1 MAFSLHHHW
10 VWDFWLADDGE
21 LFHMYYLHA
30 PKSLGDERLRHRN
43 AQIGH
48 ATSSDLVSWTDLGV
62 VLQPGGAGEFD
73 ETATW
78 TGSVVRGDDE
88 VWRMFYTG
96 SRFAS
101 ETSTANV
108 QTVGV
113 ASSTDLHTW
122 VKSPGPIARADPHWY
137 ETLGTSSW
145 PEEAWRD
152 PWVFRDSS
160 GDGWHMLVTA
170 RSSHGPD
177 DERGVIGHATSAD
190 LEQLASA
197 ASPERTRQRLRSP
210 RSAAARDESTDG
222 MLLLF
227 SCDTAALSH
236 ARKDRGE
243 RGGIWA
249 LEPGAVA
256 GEYAVEDAV
265 LIASENL
272 YSGRVIQNRSG
283 EWVLMAFENMADDG
297 DFVGRISD
305 PVPVAWSDDDSLI
318 RLTSQAGIS

>member
-48 ATSSDLVSWTDLGV
+48 ATSSDLVSWTDLGA

-113 ASSTDLHTW
+113 ASSADLHTW

-190 LEQLASA
+190 LETWQVQPPLSMPGSGFAHLEVPQIA
-197 ASPERTRQRLRSP
+197 TVGGRH
-210 RSAAARDESTDG
+210 
-222 MLLLF
+222 LLLF
-227 SCDTAALSH
+227 SCDTAALSQ

-249 LEPGAVA
+249 LEPDAVV
-256 GEYAVEDAV
+256 GEYEVEDAV
-265 LIASENL
+265 LIAPENL